1 MGTVVNSLTT
11 FYYDFHEGDTFSM
24 EKATRFFDRYA
35 DKERHTDYIRNI
47 YGTILSSAMINETS
61 KIRIRTGK
69 SYAETAR
76 YYNSLHQQEIEGTA
90 DSEKPRRA
98 KTPELV
104 KADIHYTNRKLDSI
118 LRSYRYS
125 PEYPQRDFFTLIL
138 YQQEISDTLWDKAD
152 EALECLK
159 VTLNGKLISR
169 ETFWLNIPVR
179 EINRELSEQEFTQ
192 LIEIIRP
199 YFNSQKAIAQ
209 LKLNSMKREAGY
221 LNYILRAGMDSSL
234 SEVDMARRN
243 IILSLSDR
251 EQVQRFKQGEMP
263 DPSQLSMKN
272 GSPLYQYQ
280 VQLLKLKE
288 ETEEEKHIRMDIMSK
303 VGQIYHQTGGNP
315 SEKHQSVMDAL
326 GKQYDRLKQ
335 ISRGKLEQI
344 DQLQVKIQEIR
355 EQLEEKQK
363 ISSNQ

>member
-1 MGTVVNSLTT
+1 MGTIVSGLTS
-11 FYYDFHEGDTFSM
+11 FYYDFHEGDIFSM

-35 DKERHTDYIRNI
+35 DKERHIDYIRNI

-76 YYNSLHQQEIEGTA
+76 YYNSLHQQETGGTA
-90 DSEKPRRA
+90 DPEKPRRP

-159 VTLNGKLISR
+159 ATLNGKLISR

-192 LIEIIRP
+192 LIEVIRP

-251 EQVQRFKQGEMP
+251 EQVQRFKQGEM
-263 DPSQLSMKN
+263 KN
-272 GSPLYQYQ
+272 NSPLYQYQ
-280 VQLLKLKE
+280 VQLLRLKE
-288 ETEEEKHIRMDIMSK
+288 ETEEEKHTRMDIMSK
-303 VGQIYHQTGGNP
+303 VGQIYHQTGGKP

-326 GKQYDRLKQ
+326 GKQYDHLKQ
-335 ISRGKLEQI
+335 ISRGKQEQI

-363 ISSNQ
+363 TSSNQ